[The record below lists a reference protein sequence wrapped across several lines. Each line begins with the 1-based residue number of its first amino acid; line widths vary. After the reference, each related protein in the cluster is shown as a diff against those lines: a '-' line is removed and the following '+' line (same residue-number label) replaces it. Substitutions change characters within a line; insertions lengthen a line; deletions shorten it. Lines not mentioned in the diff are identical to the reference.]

1 MTRRWLL
8 LRLEAPL
15 LSFGGVAIDHVGRTL
30 DFPTASMLT
39 GLIGNA
45 LGWRA
50 SEGTR
55 HQQLQ
60 DRLIFAARRDR
71 EGSRLTDAQNAQ
83 LHADDRGWTTR
94 GKPEGRKGATYRK
107 PHRRRREYCA
117 DTSLTVVLALE
128 PEADRPNL
136 ADVASALDRPARP
149 LFLGRKCCPPSIPVL
164 EEPACRWLD
173 AATAYAALSAA
184 PGPPR
189 PLRAQWPAGQ
199 GPAAGNGIDHV
210 MEISDMRNWRSGLHC
225 GTRNVV
231 VGRVVPGTRP

>member
-1 MTRRWLL
+1 M
-8 LRLEAPL
+8 
-15 LSFGGVAIDHVGRTL
+15 SFGGVAIDHVGRTL

-45 LGWRA
+45 LGWH
-50 SEGTR
+50 SSDGIR

-60 DRLIFAARRDR
+60 NRLMFAARRDR
-71 EGSRLTDAQNAQ
+71 EGSRLTDAQNAL

-94 GKPEGRKGATYRK
+94 GEPEGRKGATYGR

-117 DTSLTVVLALE
+117 DSSLQVVLALK
-128 PEADRPNL
+128 PEADSPTL
-136 ADVASALDRPARP
+136 TDVAAALERPARP
-149 LFLGRKCCPPSIPVL
+149 LFLGRKCCPPTIPFL
-164 EEPACRWLD
+164 EEEDRRWLD
-173 AATAYAALSAA
+173 AETAHAALSAI
-184 PGPPR
+184 PGPLR

-210 MEISDMRNWRSGLHC
+210 MEIADMRNWRSGLHG

-231 VGRVVPGTRP
+231 VGSVVPGAGP